1 MSIAQTY
8 SVVNRKAMADLLIR
22 KMKLKVDQ
30 SFTTI
35 HNYID
40 LKTQILRKGSISA
53 QKGEKVLIPMNM
65 RDGSLLAI
73 GKGNPEWNCSAPHGA
88 GRLMSRTQAKNSLT
102 LSDFKKAMDG
112 IYSSTINQSTL
123 DEAPSAYKPM
133 ESILSQIGDTVE
145 IIAHLKPV
153 YNFKATE

>member
-1 MSIAQTY
+1 
-8 SVVNRKAMADLLIR
+8 
-22 KMKLKVDQ
+22 
-30 SFTTI
+30 
-35 HNYID
+35 
-40 LKTQILRKGSISA
+40 
-53 QKGEKVLIPMNM
+53 MNM

-73 GKGNPEWNCSAPHGA
+73 GKGNLEWNCSAPHGA